1 MSMERRKP
9 ASDAQW
15 LFADVGGT
23 NVRVCRWQGDAG
35 AGPIARSPAD
45 AFDTLD
51 AALRALAGAHALL
64 PDHCALA
71 VAAPV
76 HDAPMPM
83 TNRGWVLDAAVLR
96 RALGLQALRVVND
109 FVAAAAGIAALD
121 AAATQTVRAGVPRPA
136 SRLLLGPG
144 TGLGVAA
151 VLDAGGSAER
161 IVASEGG
168 HMGFGYPEDALAPL
182 LAAMHARWGRRL
194 SWERLLSGDG
204 LARLHAWQAG
214 LAAPLEAR
222 QVSACAA
229 AGDPA
234 ARRAVQWFC
243 RLLGAC
249 AGDLCLAFGADGG
262 VWLTGG
268 VLDGLGQAF
277 DAGAFLE
284 AFDDKG
290 RYRARQREVPVH
302 RVLATD
308 LAFRGLARITRT
320 ACRAPGLLVTPAG
333 IEALH

>member
-1 MSMERRKP
+1 MSLQDRTY
-9 ASDAQW
+9 AADAQW

-51 AALRALAGAHALL
+51 EALRALAGAQAPL

-76 HDAPMPM
+76 HDAPVPM
-83 TNRGWVLDAAVLR
+83 TNRGWVLDAAALR

-121 AAATQTVRAGVPRPA
+121 AAATQAVRAGVPRPG

-182 LAAMHARWGRRL
+182 LAAIRAQWGRL

-214 LAAPLEAR
+214 LAAPVEAR
-222 QVSACAA
+222 QVSERAA
-229 AGDPA
+229 AGEPA

-249 AGDLCLAFGADGG
+249 AGDLCLAFGAEGG

-308 LAFRGLARITRT
+308 LAFRGLARITRA
-320 ACRAPGLLVTPAG
+320 ACRAPGLQVTPAG